1 MKEKLQFFF
10 SMVAL
15 MLFAVTARAQVT
27 IDVDLT
33 AQFPVAHTAW
43 TGASGMC
50 ANAFGPTVTTND
62 GRSTLLCEKYETSVD
77 ATGDVMTSTL
87 TGLTN
92 GAYKI
97 ELYGSAAFT
106 QGRGFESTLV
116 EGDETAV
123 YLYAKTGNGTVQKY
137 IPAHIATSF
146 STVATVMLDN
156 VVVTDGTIT
165 IGIYKDKG
173 LTNWHIVQIKGV
185 TATVNA
191 DELLATSVA
200 KAQSFDPN
208 TLPATV
214 YNDLQTAVSDNN
226 KTYATDEEY
235 KAAIAAIDAV
245 VATAE
250 KYQPLGSYIKAGRDV
265 RANVTDADALA
276 TYDAAV
282 KDVVDAFEAVNVAAF
297 DAAIATMKIAIA
309 NLQKGQTLPGSDM
322 SGVLAVAPWT
332 CPQGN
337 GPGTYAGDCT
347 ETYSGTAYQ
356 AGKVIYQK
364 IDGLAAGTY
373 EVKFLAV
380 ANMAWMS
387 FATGPDIAQI
397 YANTETQDIEV
408 IAQTACTPAD
418 YERMLTATVGQDGI
432 LEYGIQN
439 VAEGGNWY
447 VVKAL
452 GLTLLKSAPSN
463 LDFSQGTPV
472 GGADAGI
479 VTYAKDAAANGTTLS
494 QAQPVS
500 RWSFVGDNGDGR
512 ASGLFAYGSEK
523 FLGSVGYNV
532 PALSPEG
539 KAEGNAFGVV
549 SVWTASTQYT
559 QPATLAAGKY
569 VITMPVI
576 NVVGAE
582 EAPEKSWMGFIA
594 DNNTEYL
601 AQAKAYP
608 VGKWIYETVSLDLAD
623 ETSGNLSM
631 GLKAFNKGSGAAP
644 HLFVDCIDIRTFE
657 TDDARDAYL
666 ATLPAL
672 EEQAALNYQKAQLI
686 SAAYAAEMKSQ
697 NTGGELF
704 QTPVA
709 AGEALAAAAATAREA
724 AAAADAT
731 SESIAAALAALT
743 EAVAAFDATPGN
755 APAEGDYYLFRLVV
769 PEVVAEVVPVDD
781 MDNGTVS
788 NDDGGVYMS
797 LGENS
802 VTIQPKD
809 EATPLTFVPADAEG
823 QYYLMTEDGKYLGY
837 TGANN
842 WDMSTTSDNKWA
854 WTLTRMANGTYTI
867 NSLKVSGRF
876 VGTNA
881 NDVFSNSTVYGDK
894 QTSNGNVYWIL
905 TKQAKPVTLTATFN
919 IASGTQET
927 PGSSEG
933 FTKVEEGTLV
943 TVTIAAENLEEN
955 GYDPDNI
962 TVKAAMLVASA
973 YNSPSWPMGTDNS
986 NSVMK
991 NDHELQLGVNELND
1005 IVLGMDFPYFQSI
1018 QLANV
1023 TLTNKGEE
1031 IVATLPI
1038 AAVRFIEVVARQT
1051 GPNVVLTIPIIH
1063 EEVEKIQYA
1072 GESEEFDIEVVKTAL
1087 GLESLD
1093 NCRAFIVNADGS
1105 YVEDLPG
1112 EDGVREYDGWRNA
1125 EGDAAKWG
1133 TDPNGVCVKLSDPSS
1148 GVLDWFGCYSATHE
1162 AGEEIKVKW
1171 AITND
1176 DVTNAVILDITYKFI
1191 EAPDI
1196 EFEIAG
1202 QQDVPVSLTAGKNYE
1217 KEYLTTTTFDVND
1230 VLDKLGL
1237 TSLDNVETYILNV
1250 TTNKLV
1256 ANTTDGWRNAA
1267 GDATPWGF
1275 ELAGGTCVKMQDP
1288 ASGKIDYIAS
1298 YDGTQKEGETR
1309 MAKWAIYDPKTK
1321 MAYVI
1326 NVKITFA
1333 LATGINGIGADGRLA
1348 APADIYTVAG
1358 QLVKKSATSV
1368 EGLGKGIYLV
1378 GGKKVLVK

>member
-1 MKEKLQFFF
+1 MKEKLHVFF

-15 MLFAVTARAQVT
+15 ALFAVTARAQVT

-33 AQFPVAHTAW
+33 AQFPVAYTAW
-43 TGASGMC
+43 SGASGMC
-50 ANAFGPTVTTND
+50 ASTYGPTVTTND
-62 GRSTLLCEKYETSVD
+62 GRSTLLCEKYESSLSGAGT
-77 ATGDVMTSTL
+77 VMKSTL

-92 GAYKI
+92 GTYKI

-106 QGRGFESTLV
+106 SGRGFESDLV

-123 YLYAKTGNGTVQKY
+123 YLYAQSGDNTVKKY
-137 IPAHIATSF
+137 IPAHIATKF
-146 STVATVMLDN
+146 ETVATVVLDN

-165 IGIYKDKG
+165 IGINKDKA

-185 TATVNA
+185 TAVVDA
-191 DELLATSVA
+191 AELLAASVA
-200 KAQSFDPN
+200 KAQSFDSG
-208 TLPATV
+208 TLPASIV
-214 YNDLQTAVSDNN
+214 SGLQSAVIDNN
-226 KTYATDEEY
+226 KAYTTAEEY
-235 KAAIAAIDAV
+235 KAAIAAIDGV

-250 KYQPLGSYIKAGRDV
+250 KYQPLGRCIKAGKDV
-265 RANVTDADALA
+265 RAVVSDADALA

-282 KDVVDAFEAVNVAAF
+282 KDVVDAFEAVNVTDF
-297 DAAIATMKIAIA
+297 DAAIATMTKAVA
-309 NLQKGQTLPGSDM
+309 NLQKGQTSPNSDM
-322 SGVLAVAPWT
+322 SGVLAVTPWT

-337 GPGTYAGDCT
+337 GPGTYASDCT
-347 ETYSGTAYQ
+347 ETYGENAFQ

-380 ANMAWMS
+380 ANMAWKS
-387 FATGPDIAQI
+387 FATGSGIAQI
-397 YANTETQDIEV
+397 YANTATQDIEV

-418 YERMLTATVGQDGI
+418 YERTLTATVGQDGV

-452 GLTLLKSAPSN
+452 GLTLVKSAPSN
-463 LDFSQGTPV
+463 LNFSQGTPV

-479 VTYAKDAAANGTTLS
+479 VTYAKDAASNGTTLS
-494 QAQPVS
+494 QAQPVA

-532 PALSPEG
+532 PALNPEG
-539 KAEGNAFGVV
+539 KAEGNAFGIV

-559 QPATLAAGKY
+559 QPVTLPAGKY
-569 VITMPVI
+569 VITLPVI

-594 DNNTEYL
+594 DDNTEYL

-608 VGKWIYETVSLDLAD
+608 AGKWTYETVSFDLDE
-623 ETSGNLSM
+623 ETSGKFSM
-631 GLKAFNKGSGAAP
+631 GLKAFDKGSNAAP
-644 HLFVDCIDIRTFE
+644 HLFVDCFDIRTFE
-657 TDDARDAYL
+657 TDDARNAYL

-672 EEQAALNYQKAQLI
+672 EQKAQLI
-686 SAAYAAEMKSQ
+686 SAAYAAEMKSR
-697 NTGGELF
+697 NAGGELF
-704 QTPVA
+704 QTPAA

-724 AAAADAT
+724 AADADAT
-731 SESIAAALAALT
+731 PERIAAALAALA

-755 APAEGDYYLFRLVV
+755 APAEGDYYLFQLVV
-769 PEVVAEVVPVDD
+769 PEVVAEVIPDGD
-781 MDNGTVS
+781 MGGGTVS

-802 VTIQPKD
+802 VTIQPKS
-809 EATPLTFVPADAEG
+809 EATPLTFVPADTEG

-867 NSLKVSGRF
+867 NSLKVPGRF

-881 NDVFSNSTVYGDK
+881 DAVFSNSTVYGDK

-905 TKQAKPVTLTATFN
+905 TKQVKPVTLTATFN

-962 TVKAAMLVASA
+962 TVKAAMLAASA
-973 YNSPSWPMGTDNS
+973 FNSPSWPMDTPNGTVNS
-986 NSVMK
+986 KRVMK
-991 NDHELQLGVNELND
+991 TDYELQLGVNELND
-1005 IVLGMDFPYFQSI
+1005 IVLATEYPYFQSI

-1031 IVATLPI
+1031 IVATLPT

-1051 GPNVVLTIPIIH
+1051 GPKVVLTIPITH
-1063 EEVEKIQYA
+1063 EEVEKQQYA
-1072 GESEEFDIEVVKTAL
+1072 GGTETFDIEAVKTAL

-1105 YVEDLPG
+1105 YVEDLDEQGNPL
-1112 EDGVREYDGWRNA
+1112 YDGWRNA
-1125 EGDAAKWG
+1125 QGDAAKWG
-1133 TDPNGVCVKLSDPSS
+1133 TDDKGVCVKLSDPST
-1148 GVLDWFGCYSATHE
+1148 GMLDYFGCISATHE

-1191 EAPDI
+1191 ATPDI
-1196 EFEIAG
+1196 PFEIVG
-1202 QQDVPVSLTAGKNYE
+1202 EQDVPVALTAGKNYAT
-1217 KEYLTTTTFDVND
+1217 EYLTNTTFDVND
-1230 VLDKLGL
+1230 VLAKLGL
-1237 TSLDNVETYILNV
+1237 TSLDNVPTYILNV
-1250 TTNKLV
+1250 TTNELV

-1267 GDATPWGF
+1267 GDATPWGSG
-1275 ELAGGTCVKMQDP
+1275 LAGGTCVKMQDP

-1298 YDGTQKEGETR
+1298 YDGTQEAGDTR
-1309 MAKWAIYDPKTK
+1309 LAKWAIYDPQTK
-1321 MAYVI
+1321 NAYVI
-1326 NVKITFA
+1326 NVKITFDI
-1333 LATGINGIGADGRLA
+1333 ATGINGIGADGRLA
-1348 APADIYTVAG
+1348 APADIYTVGG

-1368 EGLGKGIYLV
+1368 EGLGKGVYVV